1 MKSLGPSKL
10 VFRGNPLRPPKP
22 PSAQCTYPCKNWIL
36 EFCFL
41 GLNWPLTSNLK
52 TATPMGWFW
61 DTFISTNFELNVA
74 SQTQFFGGLF
84 SKNEVFGLLPKTGRF
99 REVPLLIIINF
110 HMVPDMGQ
118 KPFELVAFGQKL
130 IGLYNFSTIAKMSF
144 NWQNWYIGSN
154 FWIVLLHI
162 SIEEISA
169 DILRYRNGFYDY
181 HTQNYCNFSESF

>member
-1 MKSLGPSKL
+1 MGEWVHVNTMGS
-10 VFRGNPLRPPKP
+10 
-22 PSAQCTYPCKNWIL
+22 QCNYPCKNWIL

-61 DTFISTNFELNVA
+61 DTFISTNFKLNVA

-181 HTQNYCNFSESF
+181 HTQNYCNFSELF

>member
-1 MKSLGPSKL
+1 M
-10 VFRGNPLRPPKP
+10 
-22 PSAQCTYPCKNWIL
+22 
-36 EFCFL
+36 
-41 GLNWPLTSNLK
+41 
-52 TATPMGWFW
+52 
-61 DTFISTNFELNVA
+61 A

-144 NWQNWYIGSN
+144 N
-154 FWIVLLHI
+154 
-162 SIEEISA
+162 
-169 DILRYRNGFYDY
+169 
-181 HTQNYCNFSESF
+181 